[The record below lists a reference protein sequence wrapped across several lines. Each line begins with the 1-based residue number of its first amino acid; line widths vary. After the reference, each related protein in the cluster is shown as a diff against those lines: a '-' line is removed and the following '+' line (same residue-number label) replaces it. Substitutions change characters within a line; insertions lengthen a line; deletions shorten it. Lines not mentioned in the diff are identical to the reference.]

1 MSRLAYLHPLQPKAN
16 LGAPRLASSELRG
29 GRTIDGD
36 AESGWVTLKHEPRGS
51 GLHQQGRWQAQI
63 EVASNASLLL
73 LAQFLPM
80 EIEVD
85 LREEVQAIRSE
96 AAWVDVHLRQ
106 FAPTHPTL
114 CGLSMIEISAKD
126 VHAGQVRVLK
136 SVKASPI
143 PMEMISTFTLGYRL
157 RFGMFAIEICSESD
171 QLSVTRM
178 ELEQFGEVLPWIRL
192 RNGKQPA
199 ESGVS
204 RASFRQK
211 ISWSM

>member
-16 LGAPRLASSELRG
+16 LASQRCVSDAGAG
-29 GRTIDGD
+29 GDFNEDG
-36 AESGWVTLKHEPRGS
+36 ETGWYTLKHDPRAS
-51 GLHQQGRWQAQI
+51 GLHQQGRWQAQL
-63 EVASNASLLL
+63 EVASNAPMLL
-73 LAQFLPM
+73 LAQLLPM

-85 LREEVQAIRSE
+85 ARDQVQAIRSDS
-96 AAWVDVHLRQ
+96 AWIDVYLRQ
-106 FAPTHPTL
+106 FAPTHSTL
-114 CGLSMIEISAKD
+114 CGLSMIEISAKT
-126 VHAGQVRVLK
+126 VVSGQVRVVR

-157 RFGMFAIEICSESD
+157 RFGKISIEICSESD

-178 ELEQFGEVLPWIRL
+178 ELEHFGEVLPWVRL
-192 RNGKQPA
+192 RHGKQPA
-199 ESGVS
+199 DSGIS